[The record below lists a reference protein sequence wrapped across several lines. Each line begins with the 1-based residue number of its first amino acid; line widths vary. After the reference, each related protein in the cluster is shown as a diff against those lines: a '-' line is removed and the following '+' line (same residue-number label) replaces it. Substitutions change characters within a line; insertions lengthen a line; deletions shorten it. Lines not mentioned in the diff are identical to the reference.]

1 MGSLAAQSE
10 VQADADRLS
19 KAGNADVVGLHCGC
33 RLRVPSEATNRTGS
47 ARIVRDGLKSAEERW
62 AAVPTSATG
71 MVGSPV
77 RSKGD
82 ADRLSPKPE
91 ARLRETITLK

>member
-47 ARIVRDGLKSAEERW
+47 ARIVKRWFETGGGTLGGRPDKRYWDGW
-62 AAVPTSATG
+62 QP
-71 MVGSPV
+71 
-77 RSKGD
+77 
-82 ADRLSPKPE
+82 SPKY
-91 ARLRETITLK
+91 RGMLIVCLQSRKRGCVKQ